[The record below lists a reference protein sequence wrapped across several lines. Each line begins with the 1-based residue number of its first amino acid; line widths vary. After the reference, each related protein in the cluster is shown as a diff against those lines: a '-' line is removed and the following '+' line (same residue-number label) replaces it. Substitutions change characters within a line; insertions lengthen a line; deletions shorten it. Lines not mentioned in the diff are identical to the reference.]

1 MIFENFISKYNCI
14 LMLLIQIVFFGKIN
28 PPSLWEGPLKKL
40 GLPYPM
46 YASTKE
52 LEKKRRRKKKKVNNK
67 HESDVGGGEIFFW
80 PVSLYSLEHLKNPWM
95 KERKGKQ
102 RHALLI
108 VSVIC
113 PYKWLFLDPFFFLL
127 IFFCWCYSVR
137 SIHEI
142 IRIFSKWYNRI
153 YIFVINSK
161 N

>member
-1 MIFENFISKYNCI
+1 MHPDVTDPNC
-14 LMLLIQIVFFGKIN
+14 F
-28 PPSLWEGPLKKL
+28 LWENKSTQSLRRTIKKTRFAL
-40 GLPYPM
+40 SYVCEHEG
-46 YASTKE
+46 TREKE
-52 LEKKRRRKKKKVNNK
+52 EEEKKKVNNK

-142 IRIFSKWYNRI
+142 TRIFSKWYNRI